1 MAPRI
6 PKGRIVADAK
16 AETAPAGK
24 QAKVRTRVRFNFVE
38 AQREILDKSRQIK
51 TARGV
56 VIALLMS
63 ILVWAIVAKVML

>member
-1 MAPRI
+1 MAPRNS
-6 PKGRIVADAK
+6 KGRIVADAK
-16 AETAPAGK
+16 AETGRIGK

-38 AQREILDKSRQIK
+38 AQQQILDKSRQIK